1 MKKRFLE
8 FLERQGID
16 NINSR
21 HLNVAF
27 IIWLLPMGT
36 VLMGIYL
43 VCLVFIKK
51 KLKVSQSK

>member
-8 FLERQGID
+8 FLERHGID

-36 VLMGIYL
+36 LFMAIYII
-43 VCLVFIKK
+43 CLALIKK
-51 KLKVSQSK
+51 KLKVSLPK